1 MAESARKIS
10 PCLLHVTSGTP
21 FLPERECLLQP
32 GRFHQVHPEKRKNNM
47 KSMQTNIRTNVFH
60 ILELYCDSCDT
71 SRDSITGKLQNK
83 DPRIKDQ
90 CKGGGQTGRTKRPAH
105 FIAYWGYG
113 LLLATGDRLPTGKV
127 IGLEP
132 KWLRICA
139 YVYMYICIH
148 VYMYVCIPQTKCS

>member
-90 CKGGGQTGRTKRPAH
+90 CKGRRQPGRTKRLGYL
-105 FIAYWGYG
+105 IACWGYG
-113 LLLATGDRLPTGKV
+113 LLLATGDRLSTRKV

-132 KWLRICA
+132 KWLRIHISVYI
-139 YVYMYICIH
+139 YVS
-148 VYMYVCIPQTKCS
+148 T